1 MKEAGILA
9 ISTEEAKK
17 MIQET
22 I

>member
-17 MIQET
+17 IIQEA